1 MISRCGEGRN
11 VQCIDLWPLSSS
23 SKILVRRT
31 YLDFFDDFLFLFFL
45 LVFFSTTMFSSR
57 HSRYSLR
64 KWRHDSLRTKTKTW
78 FAENENKKMLIDKI
92 SSYLNENSP
101 FHFTFVKWFA
111 SQFCHYRST
120 FVHLNFFAVAYFFQ
134 LFHPPHLFFQL
145 STCVAMSYI
154 HQSNSEFLSFSGGF
168 CFFFLFLALFFHAF
182 KKVWFAVKWNSCHSD
197 TETVSRL
204 IRLVSFWNQHLFVRR
219 AVEFLWFKTKF
230 WFQLSAHKQ
239 KHKIFIFRRKK
250 NVENFCL
257 SHPFSFIFIFA
268 DSWCYYFFSFYA
280 WRLDCQYIYTHCVS
294 LSFDQ
299 LLNMMNDNNVLLKE
313 KKTQP
318 KKMPSNEF
326 IGAILFVRLVFHGV
340 FFVSTLTKVDMQHNY
355 YFLKTLIFFVKFHP
369 TP

>member
-31 YLDFFDDFLFLFFL
+31 YLDFFDDFFSLFLARFL
-45 LVFFSTTMFSSR
+45 LNNNVFISSFSIFSS
-57 HSRYSLR
+57 
-64 KWRHDSLRTKTKTW
+64 KMKTW
-78 FAENENKKMLIDKI
+78 FVENENEDMIRWERKQKMLIDKI

-204 IRLVSFWNQHLFVRR
+204 IRLVSFWTSIYSFAGLLNFFDSKPSFGSNFQRINKNTKYSYS
-219 AVEFLWFKTKF
+219 EEEKKPSKT
-230 WFQLSAHKQ
+230 
-239 KHKIFIFRRKK
+239 
-250 NVENFCL
+250 FCL
-257 SHPFSFIFIFA
+257 T
-268 DSWCYYFFSFYA
+268 
-280 WRLDCQYIYTHCVS
+280 RS
-294 LSFDQ
+294 LSFSFLQ
-299 LLNMMNDNNVLLKE
+299 
-313 KKTQP
+313 
-318 KKMPSNEF
+318 
-326 IGAILFVRLVFHGV
+326 ILDVI
-340 FFVSTLTKVDMQHNY
+340 
-355 YFLKTLIFFVKFHP
+355 IFSPFMLDI
-369 TP
+369 